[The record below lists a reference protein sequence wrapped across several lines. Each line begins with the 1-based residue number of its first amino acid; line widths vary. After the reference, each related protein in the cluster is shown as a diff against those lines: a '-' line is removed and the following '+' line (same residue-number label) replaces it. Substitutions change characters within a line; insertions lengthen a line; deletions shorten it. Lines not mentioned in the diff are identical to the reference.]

1 MAPLSSR
8 ERALLRREARA
19 AWRQEDTWRRA
30 ISIKAKE
37 IRISNTITTNSI
49 IVNNSIMINIVV
61 NNSMM
66 INIDVDNNIG
76 LLRGASMKTIVASK
90 NPRTGSI
97 LWRCSE
103 GRAIISKVEEEEEEE
118 EEEA

>member
-19 AWRQEDTWRRA
+19 AGRREDMWRRA

-37 IRISNTITTNSI
+37 IRISNTTTNSI